1 MLLVAE
7 AKLPSS
13 KVVTPSTITHL
24 FRSTVFGFTSTSPY
38 RDALDLLS
46 GMSHIL
52 AEIDLEEAGLPD
64 HSTLVKSFDRFQMR
78 V

>member
-13 KVVTPSTITHL
+13 KEVTPSTITHL

-52 AEIDLEEAGLPD
+52 AEIDLEEPVSLIIQRWLSRLIG
-64 HSTLVKSFDRFQMR
+64 FR
-78 V
+78 